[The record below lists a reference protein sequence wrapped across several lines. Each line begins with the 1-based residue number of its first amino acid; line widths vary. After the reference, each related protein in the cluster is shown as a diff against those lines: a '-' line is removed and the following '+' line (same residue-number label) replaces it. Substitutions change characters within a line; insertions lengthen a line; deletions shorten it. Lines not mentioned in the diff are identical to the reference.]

1 MYRISEESMCY
12 MRANRPAAMAQE
24 QTTSQ
29 AIAIALPRPQILPVI
44 TSSSFFII
52 ISIISLLG
60 LLSLVLIL
68 LGL

>member
-1 MYRISEESMCY
+1 MYRTSEESMCY

-24 QTTSQ
+24 QFESQ

-44 TSSSFFII
+44 ASSSLFII
-52 ISIISLLG
+52 ISSLIII
-60 LLSLVLIL
+60 SLVLIL

>member
-1 MYRISEESMCY
+1 MYRTSEESMCY

-24 QTTSQ
+24 QFESQ

-44 TSSSFFII
+44 ASSSLFII
-52 ISIISLLG
+52 ISSLLVIII
-60 LLSLVLIL
+60 SLVLIL

>member
-1 MYRISEESMCY
+1 MYRTSEEPMCY

-24 QTTSQ
+24 QFESQ

-44 TSSSFFII
+44 APSSLFII
-52 ISIISLLG
+52 SSLILII
-60 LLSLVLIL
+60 SLVLIL

>member
-1 MYRISEESMCY
+1 MYRNSEDSMCH

-24 QTTSQ
+24 QSASK
-29 AIAIALPRPQILPVI
+29 AIALALPRPQILPVI

-52 ISIISLLG
+52 ISLPVI
-60 LLSLVLIL
+60 LSLVLIL

>member
-1 MYRISEESMCY
+1 MYRNSEESMCY

-24 QTTSQ
+24 QFASQ

-52 ISIISLLG
+52 ISLLV
-60 LLSLVLIL
+60 LQSLVLIL

>member
-1 MYRISEESMCY
+1 MYRNSEESMCY

-24 QTTSQ
+24 QAASQ

-44 TSSSFFII
+44 SSSSFFII
-52 ISIISLLG
+52 ISLVV